1 MQLDAPRPRSRRLST
16 GLLASAGAFPSHA
29 NLTEIL
35 FEGLVD
41 RGSPQHGRGAVAHDE
56 LPIEV
61 AVPFDAVGRPTCDV
75 HGRTAHPMAAMGLE
89 SVYTRL
95 TSPGLFD
102 FQSGAERPTNPLHEP
117 MGASAGASAALARFG
132 IHGPLEL
139 AFAGFTLDVDAPT
152 DYRFEATRIEAG
164 PLMGALRFEH
174 RIYRHGELIV
184 AERRTDGTLNP
195 ILRSVDATCH
205 LIVDW
210 QAVSL
215 GGKGAIRLTVTG
227 DVARGSALPLRGVF
241 RAISDDP
248 LDVHGYRPARYGR
261 YDISDGIL
269 TLDTD
274 VGTAAVSADFV
285 DFGLVPV
292 GCRPVETI
300 SVANIGTGPLR
311 LLGVSVVGDAA
322 GAFDAITPSSL
333 PRTLGPDETAPIALA
348 FRAIYPGVAVATV
361 AIETDDL
368 VWPVLY
374 VRVRATAETAE
385 QPKTIDST
393 RAGVRA
399 N

>member
-16 GLLASAGAFPSHA
+16 GLLTSAGAFPSHA
-29 NLTEIL
+29 NLTEIP

-61 AVPFDAVGRPTCDV
+61 AVPFDADGRPTRDV
-75 HGRTAHPMAAMGLE
+75 HGRIAHPMAAMGLE

-102 FQSGAERPTNPLHEP
+102 FQTGAERATETLHEP
-117 MGASAGASAALARFG
+117 MGAFSGTSAALARFG
-132 IHGPLEL
+132 ITGRLEL

-152 DYRFEATRIEAG
+152 DYRFEATRIDAG
-164 PLMGALRFEH
+164 PLTGALRFEH
-174 RIYRHGELIV
+174 RVYRHGELIV
-184 AERRTDGTLNP
+184 AERRTGGTLTP
-195 ILRSVDATCH
+195 IVRYVDATCH

-215 GGKGAIRLTVTG
+215 GERGVVRLTVTG
-227 DVARGSALPLRGVF
+227 EAASGCALPLRGVF
-241 RAISDDP
+241 RAVSNDP
-248 LDVHGYRPARYGR
+248 IDVHGYQPERYGR
-261 YDISDGIL
+261 YDITDGIL

-274 VGTAAVSADFV
+274 IGLASASADFV
-285 DFGLVPV
+285 DFGLVPM
-292 GCRPVETI
+292 GGRPIEHIT
-300 SVANIGTGPLR
+300 VANVGTGPLT

-322 GAFDAITPSSL
+322 DAFDAVAPSLLST
-333 PRTLGPDETAPIALA
+333 TLGPDETMPIALV
-348 FRAIYPGVAVATV
+348 FRSISPGVATATV
-361 AIETDDL
+361 AIETDDR

-374 VRVRATAETAE
+374 VGVRATAAVEPA
-385 QPKTIDST
+385 KTLDPT
-393 RAGVRA
+393 RAGDCS